1 MKIDSDLILTSK
13 CSQTPGIM
21 ITIPIFAEGK
31 MIKFNQKMW
40 LLLQNKFYHFMSI
53 IFQTKLAHN
62 TKNGTLGFIEAKFS

>member
-13 CSQTPGIM
+13 CLQTPGIM

-40 LLLQNKFYHFMSI
+40 LLPLNKFYHFMSI